1 MMKRIPLGKSGIL
14 VPSVAV
20 GCRRVCDVEEK
31 QAEALLD
38 TALELGC
45 NFFDHADIYGQGACE
60 SRFAQAI
67 HMSPSVREKIILQS
81 KCGIGPGRM
90 YDSSKEHILSS
101 VDGILGRLQTEYLD
115 VLLLHR
121 PDALVEPEEVAEA
134 FDILHCSGKVR
145 FFGVSNHRSSQI
157 RLLQKYVEQPLVA
170 DQLQF
175 SVVNSSMIQIGM
187 EANMGTDGAVDRDG
201 GVLDFCRENEITIQ
215 TWSPFQYGYR
225 SGVFLGNP
233 KFRELDDAIGEL
245 AQKYGTTDTTV
256 AAAWILRHPAK
267 MQLVAGTTKPSRL
280 KEICQAADLTLTR
293 EEWYRL
299 YLAAGHM
306 LP

>member
-1 MMKRIPLGKSGIL
+1 MKCIPLGKSGLL
-14 VPSVAV
+14 VPSVAL
-20 GCRRVCDVEEK
+20 GCMRLGDVDEK
-31 QAEALLD
+31 EAEALLD

-45 NFFDHADIYGQGACE
+45 NFFDHADIYGKGACE

-81 KCGIGPGRM
+81 KCGIVSGKM
-90 YDSSKEHILSS
+90 HDSSKEHILSS

-134 FDILHCSGKVR
+134 FNILHRSGKVR

-245 AQKYGTTDTTV
+245 AQKYGTTDTAV

>member
-1 MMKRIPLGKSGIL
+1 MKRIPLGKSGIL

-31 QAEALLD
+31 EAEALLD

-81 KCGIGPGRM
+81 KCGIVSGKM

-134 FDILHCSGKVR
+134 FDILHRSGKVR

-157 RLLQKYVEQPLVA
+157 RLLLKYVEQPLVA

-175 SVVNSSMIQIGM
+175 SVVNSFMVQIGM

-215 TWSPFQYGYR
+215 TWSPFQYGFF

-245 AQKYGTTDTTV
+245 AQKYGTTDTAV

>member
-1 MMKRIPLGKSGIL
+1 M
-14 VPSVAV
+14 PSVAV

-134 FDILHCSGKVR
+134 FDILHRSGKVR

-245 AQKYGTTDTTV
+245 AQKYGTTDTAV

>member
-1 MMKRIPLGKSGIL
+1 MKHIPLGKSGLL
-14 VPSVAV
+14 VPSVAL
-20 GCRRVCDVEEK
+20 GCMRLGDVDEK
-31 QAEALLD
+31 EAEALLD

-81 KCGIGPGRM
+81 KCGIVSGKM
-90 YDSSKEHILSS
+90 HDSSKAHILSS

-134 FDILHCSGKVR
+134 FNILHRSGKVR

-175 SVVNSSMIQIGM
+175 SMVNSSMIQIGM

-215 TWSPFQYGYR
+215 TWSPFQYGFF

-233 KFRELDDAIGEL
+233 KFQELNDVIGEL
-245 AQKYGTTDTTV
+245 AQKYGTTDTAV

-280 KEICQAADLTLTR
+280 KEICQAADLTLTG

>member
-1 MMKRIPLGKSGIL
+1 MMKRIPLGRSGLL
-14 VPSVAV
+14 VPSVAL
-20 GCRRVCDVEEK
+20 GCMRLGDVDEK
-31 QAEALLD
+31 EAETLLD

-45 NFFDHADIYGQGACE
+45 NFFDHADIYGKGACE

-134 FDILHCSGKVR
+134 FDILYRSGKVR

-157 RLLQKYVEQPLVA
+157 RLLQKYVKQPLVA

-175 SVVNSSMIQIGM
+175 SIVNSSMVQIGM

-215 TWSPFQYGYR
+215 TWSPFQYGFF

-245 AQKYGTTDTTV
+245 AQKYGTTDTAV

>member
-1 MMKRIPLGKSGIL
+1 M
-14 VPSVAV
+14 PSVAV

-31 QAEALLD
+31 EAEALLD

-134 FDILHCSGKVR
+134 FNILHRSGKVR

-175 SVVNSSMIQIGM
+175 SMVNSSMIQIGM

-215 TWSPFQYGYR
+215 TWSPFQYGFF

-233 KFRELDDAIGEL
+233 KFQELNDVIGEL
-245 AQKYGTTDTTV
+245 AQKYGTTDTAV

>member
-1 MMKRIPLGKSGIL
+1 MKCIPLGKSGLL
-14 VPSVAV
+14 VPSVAL
-20 GCRRVCDVEEK
+20 GCMRLGDVDEK
-31 QAEALLD
+31 EAEALLD

-81 KCGIGPGRM
+81 KCGIVSGKM
-90 YDSSKEHILSS
+90 HDSSKEHILSS

-134 FDILHCSGKVR
+134 FNILHRSGKVR

-215 TWSPFQYGYR
+215 TWSPFQYGFF

-233 KFRELDDAIGEL
+233 KFQELNDVIGEL
-245 AQKYGTTDTTV
+245 AQKYGTTDTAV

>member
-1 MMKRIPLGKSGIL
+1 
-14 VPSVAV
+14 
-20 GCRRVCDVEEK
+20 
-31 QAEALLD
+31 
-38 TALELGC
+38 
-45 NFFDHADIYGQGACE
+45 
-60 SRFAQAI
+60 
-67 HMSPSVREKIILQS
+67 MSPSVREKIILQS
-81 KCGIGPGRM
+81 KCGIVSDKM

-134 FDILHCSGKVR
+134 FDILYRSGKVR

-175 SVVNSSMIQIGM
+175 SIVNSSMVQIGM

-245 AQKYGTTDTTV
+245 AQKYGTTDTAV

>member
-20 GCRRVCDVEEK
+20 GCRRICDVEEK

-81 KCGIGPGRM
+81 KCGIVSGKM
-90 YDSSKEHILSS
+90 HDSSKAHILSS

-134 FDILHCSGKVR
+134 FNILHRSGKVR

-175 SVVNSSMIQIGM
+175 SMVNSSMIQIGM

-215 TWSPFQYGYR
+215 TWSPFQYGFF

-233 KFRELDDAIGEL
+233 KFQELNDVIGEL
-245 AQKYGTTDTTV
+245 AQKYGTTDTAV

-280 KEICQAADLTLTR
+280 KEICQAADLTLTG

>member
-31 QAEALLD
+31 EAEALLD

-81 KCGIGPGRM
+81 KCGIVSGKM

-134 FDILHCSGKVR
+134 FDILHRSGKVR

-157 RLLQKYVEQPLVA
+157 RLLLKYVEQPLVA

-175 SVVNSSMIQIGM
+175 SVVNSFMVQIGM

-215 TWSPFQYGYR
+215 TWSPFQYGFF

-245 AQKYGTTDTTV
+245 AQKYGTTDTAV

>member
-1 MMKRIPLGKSGIL
+1 MKRIPLGKSGIL

-31 QAEALLD
+31 EAEALLD

-81 KCGIGPGRM
+81 KCGIVSGKM

-134 FDILHCSGKVR
+134 FDILHRSGKVR

-175 SVVNSSMIQIGM
+175 SVVNSFMVQIGM

-215 TWSPFQYGYR
+215 TWSPFQYGFF

-245 AQKYGTTDTTV
+245 AQKYGTTDTAV